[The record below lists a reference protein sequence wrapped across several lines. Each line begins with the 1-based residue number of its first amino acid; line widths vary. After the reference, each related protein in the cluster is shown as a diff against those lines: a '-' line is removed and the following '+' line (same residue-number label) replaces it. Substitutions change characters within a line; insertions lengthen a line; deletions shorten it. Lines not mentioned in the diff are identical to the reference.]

1 MSFSR
6 QNCHACAHGGLAVA
20 LEWSPAGWPIPKTAP
35 SLSELPLL
43 LPLVSR
49 KRKCLS
55 DRLAVLVLIHSM
67 MSFILNMTSLKYSF
81 HTINCRDLKSTIWWV
96 FTNLYTSGCT
106 TTVPSGFL
114 VPLCTELILPP
125 SLRQLLIT
133 SCFSEFHISGCHTIC
148 VLHSLLLSR
157 IPFNVYTTV
166 YLFSHLSMGI
176 WVNTSF
182 VSTILNRARLDF
194 YRLC

>member
-1 MSFSR
+1 M
-6 QNCHACAHGGLAVA
+6 A
-20 LEWSPAGWPIPKTAP
+20 LEWSQAGWPIPKTAP
-35 SLSELPLL
+35 SLWELPLL

-55 DRLAVLVLIHSM
+55 DRLAVLVLIHSI
-67 MSFILNMTSLKYSF
+67 SFILNMTFLKCSF

-96 FTNLYTSGCT
+96 LTNLYPGVRT

-125 SLRQLLIT
+125 SLGQLLIK
-133 SCFSEFHISGCHTIC
+133 SCFLEFRISGCRTIC
-148 VLHSLLLSR
+148 VFRSSLLLSR

-166 YLFSHLSMGI
+166 CLFSHLSMGI
-176 WVNTSF
+176 WVNKSF
-182 VSTILNRARLDF
+182 VGTI
-194 YRLC
+194 